1 MSAAKQPNDIPD
13 NEIRSSRL
21 INFPR
26 ELVWTA
32 LSDPNHLVHW
42 WGPKGFTNTFH
53 TFDFKVGGQWKF
65 IMHGPN
71 GIDYPNESRFV
82 EIVEPSRLVLD
93 HVVAPL
99 FWAVIELEDRG
110 DQTLIS
116 WRQIFE
122 SAAVC
127 AKVKVYAEPANE
139 ENFDRLE
146 ARLNT
151 MTQIREFVITREFNA
166 PRDLV
171 WKAWTDPEMLKK
183 WFGPKGF
190 TMPTCK
196 MDLRVGGVFHY
207 CLVAPDGKTTL
218 WGKWVF
224 REITPPERIVVT
236 SSFSDE
242 QQGIT
247 RHPMAPDWPIQL
259 HSIFTLTARGNKTE
273 VKIQWTP
280 LNPTPVELKTFLDG
294 FASMNAGW
302 SGTFSQLEQ
311 FLGTKDG
318 E

>member
-1 MSAAKQPNDIPD
+1 MSAAKEPAAVPD

-32 LSDPNHLVHW
+32 LSDPNHLVNW
-42 WGPKGFTNTFH
+42 WGPKGFTNAFH

-65 IMHGPN
+65 IMHGPD
-71 GIDYPNESRFV
+71 GTDYKNESRFV
-82 EIVEPSRLVLD
+82 EIVQPEKIVLD
-93 HVVAPL
+93 HISEPRFRMIITL
-99 FWAVIELEDRG
+99 DDRSDKTEL
-110 DQTLIS
+110 T

-122 SAAVC
+122 TSDICRRVR
-127 AKVKVYAEPANE
+127 VYAEPANE

-146 ARLNT
+146 AQLQP
-151 MTQIREFVITREFNA
+151 MMASPEFVITREFDA

-171 WKAWTDPEMLKK
+171 WKAWTDPELLKQ

-190 TMPTCK
+190 TMPACK

-207 CLVAPDGKTTL
+207 SLVSPDGQMTL

-224 REITPPERIVVT
+224 REITPPERIVVI

-242 QQGIT
+242 QQGLT

-259 HSIFTLTARGNKTE
+259 HSTFTLTARGNKTE

-280 LNPTPVELKTFLDG
+280 LNPTPVELKTFLGG

-311 FLGTKDG
+311 FLGSKN
-318 E
+318 